1 MIVVER
7 VTPEAYSALFSD
19 RAPGL
24 HTEFDS
30 PAFTQ
35 LYTHKCRSIHYLA
48 FRRRNRV
55 VAGIIAGETDGML
68 QSPFSAPYGGF
79 TLMTAPAI
87 ALLTELTD
95 SLIGYA
101 RERGLGIRITLPP
114 VHMAPAEISA
124 WAYVLGL
131 REGVKITTDINYHIP
146 LDGTAAYDSRMAPA
160 ARRNLRRA
168 FSSNLNFHHPETTP
182 EAIKRAYAIIK
193 ANHEA
198 MGYPMNVSE
207 ADTVRTCVALHGD
220 VFTIAAPDGADVAA
234 AIFYRSC
241 KGIAHNAVWGDI
253 PAYRSLR
260 PMNFLA
266 HSIASHYRNEGLKT
280 LDLGTASL
288 CGHPQHGLCHF
299 KETLSALPSLK
310 YTFMF

>member
-1 MIVVER
+1 MIAVER
-7 VTPEAYSALFSD
+7 VTPDAYAALFSD

-24 HTEFDS
+24 HTVFNS

-35 LYTHKCRSIHYLA
+35 LYTHKCPGIHYLA

-55 VAGIIAGETDGML
+55 VAGIIAGETGGML

-79 TLMTAPAI
+79 TLLAAPAI
-87 ALLTELTD
+87 ALITELTD
-95 SLIGYA
+95 ALTDYA
-101 RERGLGIRITLPP
+101 RELGLGIRITLPP

-131 REGVKITTDINYHIP
+131 RDGVKITTDINYHIP

-160 ARRNLRRA
+160 ARRNLRRG
-168 FSSNLNFHHPETTP
+168 FHSNLSFHHLEATP
-182 EAIKRAYAIIK
+182 EAIKRAYTIIK
-193 ANHEA
+193 TNHEA
-198 MGYPMNVSE
+198 MGHPMNVSE
-207 ADTVRTCVALHGD
+207 TDTVRTCMALHGD

-234 AIFYRSC
+234 AIFYRSS

-266 HSIASHYRNEGLKT
+266 HGIACHYRAEGLKA

-288 CGHPQHGLCHF
+288 CGHPQPGLCHF

-310 YTFMF
+310 YTFVL

>member
-1 MIVVER
+1 MIAVER
-7 VTPEAYSALFSD
+7 VTPDAYSALVSD

-24 HTEFDS
+24 QTVFNS

-35 LYTHKCRSIHYLA
+35 LYTHKCSDIHYLE

-55 VAGIIAGETDGML
+55 VAGIIAGETGGML

-79 TLMTAPAI
+79 TLLTVPAVG
-87 ALLTELTD
+87 LLTELADALTC
-95 SLIGYA
+95 YA
-101 RERGLGIRITLPP
+101 RELGLGIRITLPP
-114 VHMAPAEISA
+114 VHMDPAEISA
-124 WAYVLGL
+124 WAYVLWL

-146 LDGTAAYDSRMAPA
+146 LDGSAAPDSHMAPA

-168 FSSNLNFHHPETTP
+168 LHSNLSFLHPGTTP
-182 EAIKRAYAIIK
+182 EDIKRAYAIIK
-193 ANHEA
+193 TNHEA

-207 ADTVRTCVALHGD
+207 ADTVRTCMALHGD
-220 VFTIAAPDGADVAA
+220 LFTVTGSDGADVAA

-241 KGIAHNAVWGDI
+241 KGIAHNAVWGDL

-266 HSIASHYRNEGLKT
+266 HSIASHYRAEGLKT

-288 CGHPQHGLCHF
+288 CGRPQPGLCHF

-310 YTFMF
+310 YTFVF

>member
-1 MIVVER
+1 MIAVER
-7 VTPEAYSALFSD
+7 VTPDAYSALFSD

-24 HTEFDS
+24 HTVFNS

-55 VAGIIAGETDGML
+55 VAGITAGETGGML

-79 TLMTAPAI
+79 TLLAAPAI
-87 ALLTELTD
+87 ALLTGLTD
-95 SLIGYA
+95 SLTGYA
-101 RERGLGIRITLPP
+101 RELGLGIRITLPP
-114 VHMAPAEISA
+114 MYMAPAEISA

-131 REGVKITTDINYHIP
+131 REGVRITTDINYHIP
-146 LDGTAAYDSRMAPA
+146 LDGTAGYNSRMAPA

-168 FSSNLNFHHPETTP
+168 LHSNLRFLHPETTP

-193 ANHEA
+193 TNHEA

-207 ADTVRTCVALHGD
+207 ADTVRTCMVLHGD
-220 VFTIAAPDGADVAA
+220 VFTVTGSDGTDVAA

-253 PAYRSLR
+253 PTYRSLR

-266 HSIASHYRNEGLKT
+266 HSIACHYRNEGLKT

-288 CGHPQHGLCHF
+288 CGRPQPGLCHF
-299 KETLSALPSLK
+299 KETLSALPTLK
-310 YTFMF
+310 YTFVF

>member
-1 MIVVER
+1 MIAVER
-7 VTPEAYSALFSD
+7 VTPDAYSALFSV

-24 HTEFDS
+24 HTVFNS

-35 LYTHKCRSIHYLA
+35 LYTHKCPGIHYLA

-55 VAGIIAGETDGML
+55 VAGIIAGETGSML

-79 TLMTAPAI
+79 TLLTAPAI

-95 SLIGYA
+95 SLTGYA
-101 RERGLGIRITLPP
+101 RELGLGIRITLPP
-114 VHMAPAEISA
+114 VHMAAAEISA

-146 LDGTAAYDSRMAPA
+146 LDGTAGPETRMAPA

-168 FSSNLNFHHPETTP
+168 FNSNLNFQCQEATP

-193 ANHEA
+193 TNHEV

-207 ADTVRTCVALHGD
+207 ADTVRTCMVLHGD
-220 VFTIAAPDGADVAA
+220 VFTVTASDGADVAA

-253 PAYRSLR
+253 PTYRSLR

-266 HSIASHYRNEGLKT
+266 HSIACHYRNEGLKT

-288 CGHPQHGLCHF
+288 CGRPQPGLCHF

-310 YTFMF
+310 YTFVF

>member
-1 MIVVER
+1 MMAVER
-7 VTPEAYSALFSD
+7 VTPDAYSSLFSD

-24 HTEFDS
+24 HTVFNS

-55 VAGIIAGETDGML
+55 VAGIIAGETGGML

-79 TLMTAPAI
+79 TLRAAPAI
-87 ALLTELTD
+87 ALLAELTD
-95 SLIGYA
+95 AFTGYA
-101 RERGLGIRITLPP
+101 RELALGIRITLPP

-146 LDGTAAYDSRMAPA
+146 LDGTAATDSRMAPA

-168 FSSNLNFHHPETTP
+168 LHSNLSFHHPETTP

-193 ANHEA
+193 ANHDA
-198 MGYPMNVSE
+198 MGHPMNVSE
-207 ADTVRTCVALHGD
+207 ADTVRTCMALHGD
-220 VFTIAAPDGADVAA
+220 LFTVAAPDGADVAA
-234 AIFYRSC
+234 AIFYRTFR
-241 KGIAHNAVWGDI
+241 GIALNAVWGDI

-288 CGHPQHGLCHF
+288 CGRPQPGLCHF

>member
-1 MIVVER
+1 MIAVER
-7 VTPEAYSALFSD
+7 VTPDAYAALVSD

-24 HTEFDS
+24 HPVFNS

-35 LYTHKCRSIHYLA
+35 LYTHKCRAIHYLA
-48 FRRRNRV
+48 FRRRNRI

-79 TLMTAPAI
+79 TLLAAPAI

-95 SLIGYA
+95 SLTGYA
-101 RERGLGIRITLPP
+101 RELGLGIRITLPP
-114 VHMAPAEISA
+114 VYMAPAEISA

-146 LDGTAAYDSRMAPA
+146 LDGTAVPESRMAPA

-168 FSSNLNFHHPETTP
+168 LHSNLNFHHLETTP
-182 EAIKRAYAIIK
+182 VAIKRAYAIIK

-198 MGYPMNVSE
+198 MRYPMNVSE
-207 ADTVRTCVALHGD
+207 ADTVRTCMALHGD
-220 VFTIAAPDGADVAA
+220 LFTVTGPDGTDVAA

-266 HSIASHYRNEGLKT
+266 HGIACHYRAEGLKT

-288 CGHPQHGLCHF
+288 CGHPQPGLCHF

-310 YTFMF
+310 YTFVL